1 MKLEERETKMND
13 NAQPEGF
20 DPEPDF
26 GPEPWLNANV
36 EGAIINL
43 QEILYDEG
51 CSVNGLEIVVPST
64 PGDNFKLHT
73 DYGTINVVA
82 KEIA

>member
-1 MKLEERETKMND
+1 MKHEESEKQMEN
-13 NAQPEGF
+13 NQPEGY

-43 QEILYDEG
+43 QEILYEEG
-51 CSVNGLEIVVPST
+51 CSVNGLEIVVPAT
-64 PGDNFKLHT
+64 PGDNFELRT